1 MTTQITLNIV
11 KIISLAGAALIGL
24 LAFALLFN
32 ITI

>member
-1 MTTQITLNIV
+1 MTTTLTIIKSITLL
-11 KIISLAGAALIGL
+11 LATLIGL

>member
-1 MTTQITLNIV
+1 MTTQITLNIM
-11 KIISLAGAALIGL
+11 KTLALIGAALISL